1 MTTLCHDRVFVVF
14 STDQTYKGYIIHIV
28 IRVRV
33 FRCGS
38 GEEVVFFLLLFYFP
52 VSIDLPACFVV
63 TSIVQEFAVI
73 SEPAVSGKF
82 IVFADI

>member
-1 MTTLCHDRVFVVF
+1 MTTLCHDRLLVVF

-33 FRCGS
+33 FPCGS
-38 GEEVVFFLLLFYFP
+38 GEEVGFFLLFYFP

-63 TSIVQEFAVI
+63 TSVVQEFAVI